1 MPAHVLLVDDN
12 ASRSTARQRFLAAA
26 GVEIVIACSEYRAV
40 EVIKSGRVDVVCLDA
55 EFVVN
60 RGPWLGAFIR
70 RQTPCVPVV
79 LIADNGRIPVHFEKH
94 VDIVIDRADFA
105 ISGRGLIRE
114 LLRGHVPFF
123 HTWFEDWMNRAIKP
137 ERGEPVRT
145 Y

>member
-1 MPAHVLLVDDN
+1 MTTHVLLVDDN
-12 ASRSTARQRFLAAA
+12 VSRSADRQRFLVTA
-26 GVEIVIACSEYRAV
+26 GVEIITACDEYRAV
-40 EVIKSGRVDVVCLDA
+40 EVIKSHGVDVICIDA

-60 RGPWLGAFIR
+60 RGSWLGAFIK
-70 RQTPCVPVV
+70 RQTPFVLVV
-79 LIADNGRIPVHFEKH
+79 LIADDDRIPDHFEKH

-123 HTWFEDWMNRAIKP
+123 HTWLEGWMNRATKS
-137 ERGEPVRT
+137 ERGEPART

>member
-1 MPAHVLLVDDN
+1 MATHVLLVDDN
-12 ASRSTARQRFLAAA
+12 ASRCAERQRFLAAA
-26 GVEIVIACSEYRAV
+26 GVEITIACNEYLAV
-40 EVIKSGRVDVVCLDA
+40 EVIKSRRVDVVCIDS
-55 EFVVN
+55 EFVLN
-60 RGPWLGAFIR
+60 RGPWLGAFVR
-70 RQTPCVPVV
+70 RQVPFAPVV
-79 LIADNGRIPVHFEKH
+79 LIADDGRVPDHFEKH

-123 HTWFEDWMNRAIKP
+123 HTWFEDWMNRAVKP